1 MERTIRWS
9 ERALAAHSRPD
20 QALFGIVQ
28 GGVDPGLRVVS
39 ARRTTALGF
48 SGFGIGGLAVGETP
62 DERNRTLEVTFAEL
76 PPSAPRYVMGLG
88 DPEGVIEAVARGA
101 DLFDCVWP
109 TRLARHGRVFT
120 ADGDYNLRRAE
131 YGRDSR
137 PPPKSARA
145 TRAPPCRVDTSAT
158 CWSPTSSR
166 SSGCSLST
174 ICTTRWDCWRGLE
187 RPSCAANSV
196 GSWRSSGPGGVGSR
210 PDRYTVYCMLRAVF
224 RASGGNR
231 RRAFTLRCSM
241 LSGFVASRS
250 GHT

>member
-1 MERTIRWS
+1 
-9 ERALAAHSRPD
+9 
-20 QALFGIVQ
+20 LFGIVQ

-137 PPPKSARA
+137 PPAEECACHTCATVSRGYLRHLLVTNELTVFRLLSIHNLHYTLGLLAGARA
-145 TRAPPCRVDTSAT
+145 AI
-158 CWSPTSSR
+158 
-166 SSGCSLST
+166 L
-174 ICTTRWDCWRGLE
+174 RGE
-187 RPSCAANSV
+187 FGRFVAE
-196 GSWRSSGPGGVGSR
+196 
-210 PDRYTVYCMLRAVF
+210 F
-224 RASGGNR
+224 RAR
-231 RRAFTLRCSM
+231 RR
-241 LSGFVASRS
+241 GEPSR
-250 GHT
+250 